1 MIRKDTFR
9 LMSTAAVA
17 GASAMAVTACSD
29 TEKKQEERPNIVLIV
44 ADDLGLGDVS
54 LYSGSNLVRTPR
66 IDSLG
71 RAGRRFDCAYSTSAT
86 STPSRLALF
95 TGMYPWRAGASILP
109 GDAPLIIDTAANTL
123 PKMLQNL
130 GYATG
135 AIGKWHLGMGYGKLD
150 WNKHISPEANT
161 VGFDFT
167 NIIPATVD
175 RVPCVYVENGDVVNL
190 DPADPITIDYE
201 NELPGEKNA
210 HNSPELMEM
219 RWDHGHQGT
228 IINGIPRIGHMT
240 GGKSALWDDSTMAE
254 YFLSKA
260 KTFVATNSNK
270 PFFLYYGLHQPH
282 VPRTAGAAFKGKTT
296 LGPRGDVIAEA
307 DWCVGQIIDHLDSL
321 GLMDNT
327 LIIFTSDNG
336 AVLQDGYQDGALE
349 LAAQQGYDPDN
360 GLRGGKYS
368 LFDGGTHIP
377 FIAYWK
383 DRIKP
388 SVSKA
393 CFCQMDLYATL
404 ADILGVKAPEGLDS
418 KAYPETLIGKDIF
431 KGRETLVLEAQGRLA
446 LKEGDY
452 VMIPAYSGSNE
463 NPTGIDFG
471 LNPEVTLWNLT
482 TDRSQKEDHSK
493 SDKDLTDKMM
503 QSFTNIV
510 GKAYVSDFEAEELH

>member
-1 MIRKDTFR
+1 MTGKDTLKF
-9 LMSTAAVA
+9 LSLAAA
-17 GASAMAVTACSD
+17 GASSIAGVTACS
-29 TEKKQEERPNIVLIV
+29 EKEKTPQERPNIVLIV

-54 LYSGSNLVRTPR
+54 LYSGSDLVQTPR

-71 RAGRRFDCAYSTSAT
+71 RAGRQFNRAYATSAT
-86 STPSRLALF
+86 STPSRYALF
-95 TGMYPWRAGASILP
+95 TGMYPWRRGTNILP

-130 GYATG
+130 GYATA

-150 WNKHISPEANT
+150 WNSHISPEANT
-161 VGFDFT
+161 VGFDYT

-190 DPADPITIDYE
+190 DPSDPITVDYD
-201 NELPGEKNA
+201 NELPGERNA
-210 HNSPELMEM
+210 TNSPELMEM
-219 RWDHGHQGT
+219 RWNHGHQGT

-260 KTFVATNSNK
+260 EAFLDKNAGR

-282 VPRTAGAAFKGKTT
+282 VPRTAGAAFKGRTT

-307 DWCVGQIIDHLDSL
+307 DWCVGQVIDRLDSL
-321 GLMDNT
+321 GVLDNT

-336 AVLQDGYQDGALE
+336 AVLQDGYQDDALE
-349 LAAQQGYDPDN
+349 LATQQGYDPDD

-368 LFDGGTHIP
+368 LFDGGAHIP

-383 DRIKP
+383 GHIQP
-388 SVSKA
+388 SVSEA

-404 ADILGVKAPEGLDS
+404 AEILGGSVPQGLDS
-418 KAYPETLIGKDIF
+418 ETYVDALVGNDIL
-431 KGRETLVLEAQGRLA
+431 KGRETLILEAQGRLA
-446 LKEGDY
+446 LKEGDL

-471 LNPEVTLWNLT
+471 INPEATLWNLSY
-482 TDRSQKEDHSK
+482 DRSQKTDIAKENK
-493 SDKDLTDKMM
+493 SIVERMM
-503 QSFTNIV
+503 KTFKHLV
-510 GKAYVSDFEAEELH
+510 GDAYASDFEAEELH

>member
-1 MIRKDTFR
+1 
-9 LMSTAAVA
+9 MSIAAAA
-17 GASAMAVTACSD
+17 GTSALAVPACSEAGKEP
-29 TEKKQEERPNIVLIV
+29 EKRPNIVLIV
-44 ADDLGLGDVS
+44 ADDLGIGDVS
-54 LYSGSNLVRTPR
+54 LYSGSELVQTPR

-71 RAGRRFDCAYSTSAT
+71 RAGRQFDCAYATSAT

-109 GDAPLIIDTAANTL
+109 GDAPLIIDTTANTL

-135 AIGKWHLGMGYGKLD
+135 AIGKWHLGMGYGRLD
-150 WNKHISPEANT
+150 WNQHICPEANT
-161 VGFDFT
+161 VGFDYT

-190 DPADPITIDYE
+190 DPNDPITIDYE

-210 HNSPELMEM
+210 INSPELMEM
-219 RWDHGHQGT
+219 RWHHGHQGT

-260 KTFVATNSNK
+260 KKFVTENADK
-270 PFFLYYGLHQPH
+270 PFFLYYGLHEPH
-282 VPRTAGAAFKGKTT
+282 VPRTAGAAFKGKTS

-307 DWCVGQIIDHLDSL
+307 DWCVGQIVDHLDSL
-321 GLMDNT
+321 EVLDNT

-336 AVLQDGYQDGALE
+336 AVLQDGYQDEAIE
-349 LAAQQGYDPDN
+349 LAHQQGYDPND

-377 FIAYWK
+377 FIAYWEGH
-383 DRIKP
+383 IKP

-404 ADILGVKAPEGLDS
+404 ADVLGGSSPDGLDS
-418 KAYPETLIGKDIF
+418 KAYPEVLIGNDTL
-431 KGRETLVLEAQGRLA
+431 KGRETLILEAQGRLA

-452 VMIPAYSGSNE
+452 VLIPAYSGSNE
-463 NPTGIDFG
+463 NPTTIDFG

-482 TDRSQKEDHSK
+482 NDRSQKENISK
-493 SDKDLTDKMM
+493 DNKELTDKMM
-503 QSFTNIV
+503 QSFKNIV